1 MTNLTS
7 LPTEN
12 VLQIFSLLP
21 NSDLISVGET
31 CEHLLHLSRTALAT
45 RILAALQDPRH
56 RLSSSDLD
64 MAADLV
70 TYLPEEGM
78 KILAARVQAT
88 WSSGG
93 YQYYPSVGKVR
104 CAVALAVTGQ
114 FPQEVLTTL
123 ATKMR
128 STWSADADYWPR
140 AAEVRVCSPW

>member
-1 MTNLTS
+1 MSSTVRAPLRASAVTNTAIVIVLKNIKPHNTQCQKMTNLTS

-31 CEHLLHLSRTALAT
+31 CEHLLHLSRTELAT
-45 RILAALQDPRH
+45 RTLAALQDPR
-56 RLSSSDLD
+56 RKLSSSDLD

-70 TYLPEEGM
+70 TYLPEEGR

-93 YQYYPSVGKVR
+93 YQYYPSVGKVK
-104 CAVALAVTGQ
+104 CAAWKKSL
-114 FPQEVLTTL
+114 
-123 ATKMR
+123 
-128 STWSADADYWPR
+128 
-140 AAEVRVCSPW
+140 